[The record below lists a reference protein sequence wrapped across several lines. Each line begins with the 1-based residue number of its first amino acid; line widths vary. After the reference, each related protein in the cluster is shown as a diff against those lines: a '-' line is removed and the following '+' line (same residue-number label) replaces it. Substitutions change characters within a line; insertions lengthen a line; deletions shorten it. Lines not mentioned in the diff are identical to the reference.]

1 MTAPETNCCCG
12 PANGA
17 QSAVTN
23 EPGDVTRQVHQR
35 YADFARTVLGDG
47 ASSAA
52 GLAADGER
60 TCGRHY
66 DADELAGLPEGLADT
81 SLGSGHPVA
90 AADLQPGETVVD
102 LGSGSG
108 LDAVLA
114 SRAVG
119 SHGRVIGVDATAEMV
134 ALATRHAEEAGA
146 TNVVAE
152 HARMEALPLEA
163 GVADAVISNC
173 VINLSVDKPAVFTE
187 IARVLRPG
195 GRLVA
200 SDLVADD
207 ALTPAERAERGTHA
221 GCIAG
226 ALSFAE
232 YRAGLAAAGLDDV
245 DIAAE
250 EAARDGIYRALV
262 RARRP
267 QRADRA

>member
-1 MTAPETNCCCG
+1 MAALETDGCCG
-12 PANGA
+12 PASSPH
-17 QSAVTN
+17 SAVAN
-23 EPGDVTRQVHQR
+23 DPGDVARHVHQR
-35 YADFARTVLGDG
+35 YAGFARTVLSDG

-52 GLAADGER
+52 GCAADGER

-66 DADELAGLPEGLADT
+66 DADELAELPEGLGDT

-90 AADLQPGETVVD
+90 AAGLQPGETVVD

-108 LDAVLA
+108 LDVVLA
-114 SRAVG
+114 ARAVG
-119 SHGRVIGVDATAEMV
+119 SHGRVIGIDATEEMV

-146 TNVVAE
+146 TNAMLE
-152 HARMEALPLEA
+152 HARMEALPVEA

-173 VINLSVDKPAVFTE
+173 VINLSVDKPAVFAE

-207 ALTPAERAERGTHA
+207 ALSPAERAERGTHT

-226 ALSFAE
+226 TLSFAE
-232 YRAGLAAAGLDDV
+232 YRAGLAAAGLVDV
-245 DIAAE
+245 DVAAE
-250 EAARDGIYRALV
+250 EAAQDGIYRALV

-267 QRADRA
+267 